1 MALAAALVAAAALLP
16 AQQPATTDY
25 TQQPL
30 VTDRLYQH
38 LRFEPDGTA
47 RRDLHVR
54 VRAQTEAGV
63 QALGELTYSYNSAE
77 ETLDIHSVVVH
88 KTGGATVTAGP
99 DAVQDVTAPVAR
111 GAPVYSD

>member
-1 MALAAALVAAAALLP
+1 MALAAALIAAALFFFNDP
-16 AQQPATTDY
+16 PTTEIY

-30 VTDRLYQH
+30 VTERLYQH
-38 LRFEPDGTA
+38 LRFEPDGTG

-63 QALGELTYSYNSAE
+63 QALGEITYSYNSAE
-77 ETLDIHSVVVH
+77 ETLDIDSVVVR

-99 DAVQDVTAPVAR
+99 GPGPNGTDPPGR
-111 GAPVYSD
+111 GAR